1 MTDSTLPTIKLSPNR
16 HFLVTEDGK
25 PFFWLGDTGW
35 NMFHR
40 LTQDEAS
47 HYLDQRARQ
56 GFNVIQAS
64 FISEHDGISANV
76 HGEQALHDED
86 PAHPNESFFR
96 VVDAYLDLA
105 ARRGIYVAALPTWGH
120 RVLPIWSAN
129 RAIFTVEN
137 ARIYGRWLGQRYR
150 DQTNIIWCLGGD
162 RPAVHEGVD
171 YRPVWRAMAQ
181 GIRQGGSPAPFTYH
195 PMGGKSSADWLNDE
209 DWLDIHMIQSGHG
222 EGPDVPTWDRIE
234 YGFNLKPVRPIL
246 DGEPNYEDHPIS
258 PWPAWT
264 PDKGY
269 YRDFD
274 VRKQCYRSVFAGGC
288 GVTYGHQAIW
298 QFNGPRYAE
307 INHPDR
313 TWLAAL
319 TRPAAEQVIHLR
331 RLIESRPCLERLPDQ
346 DLLAAVPAG
355 KAEHVRAL
363 RDASGSYAM
372 IYLPSYQSVTL
383 KTRKI
388 SGAKIKAWWVNPR
401 SGNAAVIGEFANTGE
416 LCFTTP
422 LDGPDWVLVIDD
434 ASLGYAAPGA

>member
-1 MTDSTLPTIKLSPNR
+1 MTDATLPRLKLSPDR
-16 HFLVTEDGK
+16 HFLVTEEGQ

-40 LTQDEAS
+40 LAQEEVVE
-47 HYLDQRARQ
+47 YLDRRSRQ

-64 FISEHDGISANV
+64 LISEHDGITPNV
-76 HGEQALHDED
+76 YGDQALHDED
-86 PAHPNESFFR
+86 PTRPNESFFR

-120 RVLPIWSAN
+120 RVLPLWSAN

-137 ARIYGRWLGQRYR
+137 AAIYGRWLGQRYR
-150 DQTNIIWCLGGD
+150 DRTNIIWCLGGD

-171 YRPVWRAMAQ
+171 YRPIWRAMAEA
-181 GIRQGGSPAPFTYH
+181 IRAGGSTGLFTYH
-195 PMGGKSSADWLNDE
+195 PMGGKSSADWLNAE

-222 EGPDVPTWDRIE
+222 EGPDVPTWGRIE
-234 YGFNLKPVRPIL
+234 YGFNLQPARPIL

-258 PWPAWT
+258 PWPTWT

-298 QFNGPRYAE
+298 QYCGPRYAA
-307 INHPDR
+307 INYPDR
-313 TWLAAL
+313 PWRDAL
-319 TRPAAEQVIHLR
+319 TRPGAEQMVYLR

-355 KAEHVRAL
+355 KAEHCRAL
-363 RDASGSYAM
+363 RDRAGSYAM
-372 IYLPSYQSVTL
+372 VYLPSYQSVTIR
-383 KTRKI
+383 T
-388 SGAKIKAWWVNPR
+388 AKINGPKLAAAWYNPR
-401 SGNAAVIGEFANTGE
+401 SGNMAPVGEFANSGE
-416 LCFTTP
+416 LTFTTP
-422 LDGPDWVLVIDD
+422 LDGPDWVLVVD
-434 ASLGYAAPGA
+434 AARTGRGGQ